1 MTTEPPTAQRDV
13 LTATTQPTVPTS
25 EAHTPVISVSSARD
39 STIIIQND
47 TLSPQLET
55 ENITHESTATV
66 EEKST
71 QESTSDVISTMTEL
85 QTVEDKTT
93 EELAKFRIQSTIKEQ
108 YLPTLDTTKDGTNL
122 PETISTDREKQLTD
136 DVLSYE
142 HTNAYS
148 HVESTLSDF
157 NSKAS
162 PLEIYTS
169 STRKR
174 PEQLTSNIIPPSQLS
189 GDAPGGAYIGLF
201 MWFIVLGFLLGLI
214 LLDINKLVNHC
225 KMAGRNVISNFSW
238 KKQR

>member
-25 EAHTPVISVSSARD
+25 EAHTPVIFVSSARD

-55 ENITHESTATV
+55 ENITHESTSTV

-71 QESTSDVISTMTEL
+71 QVISTMTEL

-93 EELAKFRIQSTIKEQ
+93 EELAKVRIQSTIKEQ

-122 PETISTDREKQLTD
+122 PETIFTDREKQLTD

-174 PEQLTSNIIPPSQLS
+174 PEQLTTNIIPPSQLS

-201 MWFIVLGFLLGLI
+201 MWFIVFGFLLGLI
-214 LLDINKLVNHC
+214 LLDINKLVTHC

-238 KKQR
+238 KKPR